1 MENNNYFQ
9 NNSEDIEE
17 TESII
22 DNQKDKKEKK
32 S

>member
-22 DNQKDKKEKK
+22 DNKKDKKEKK